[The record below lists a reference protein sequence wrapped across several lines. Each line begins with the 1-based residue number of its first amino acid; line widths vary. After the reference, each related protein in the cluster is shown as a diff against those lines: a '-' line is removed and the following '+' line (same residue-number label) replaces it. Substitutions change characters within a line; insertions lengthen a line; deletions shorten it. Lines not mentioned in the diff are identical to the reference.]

1 MFKRGRRSNSGRLP
15 IWILEMLQETENCAQ
30 FRIVE
35 KKVLIALK
43 LFINLSCYHDY
54 NITAIIPT
62 VKVLIIF
69 SLFFLSLS
77 RNYFESYA
85 HAREWNIQSHTANC
99 PTRLVTL
106 AHNRSSSH
114 LLSHL
119 PRDTSTYGHQQY
131 SYG

>member
-1 MFKRGRRSNSGRLP
+1 MINKREVIKYRDEKMILLPENDYSVFLRVWRLAKTLRCRH
-15 IWILEMLQETENCAQ
+15 IC
-30 FRIVE
+30 VC
-35 KKVLIALK
+35 
-43 LFINLSCYHDY
+43 LS
-54 NITAIIPT
+54 P
-62 VKVLIIF
+62 
-69 SLFFLSLS
+69 

-85 HAREWNIQSHTANC
+85 HARELNIQSHTANC

-131 SYG
+131 RSIRYRLILGVQKNWYSS